1 MKLVTDTNIAVSGL
15 LWLGNPGRLLEAAAA
30 GQVTL
35 YTSPALVAELS
46 STLAY
51 DKLAERVQRSGLSHR
66 ELLQRYLNVAILI
79 QPTAVPRIVLDDP
92 DDDQVLAC
100 ALAAQADLIVS
111 GDRKHLL
118 PLGSYEGIDIVEAT
132 EALRRIAAA

>member
-1 MKLVTDTNIAVSGL
+1 VKLVTDTNIAVSGL

-66 ELLQRYLNVAILI
+66 ELLQRYLNVVILV

-132 EALRRIAAA
+132 EALRRIAAT